1 MKECEW
7 IWTHDQRDAFEEIKD
22 AVKKKAPEL
31 KYFRKGDPTEGQGD
45 ASKNRLDF
53 LLIQQGEP
61 VTLPLA
67 ERKFSKIEK

>member
-22 AVKKKAPEL
+22 AFKKAPEL

-61 VTLPLA
+61 VTLP
-67 ERKFSKIEK
+67 